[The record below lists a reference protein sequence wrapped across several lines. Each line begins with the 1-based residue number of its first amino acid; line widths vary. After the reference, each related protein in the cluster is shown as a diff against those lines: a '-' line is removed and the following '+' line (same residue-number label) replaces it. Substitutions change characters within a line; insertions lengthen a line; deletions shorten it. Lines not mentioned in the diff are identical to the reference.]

1 MAIGVFG
8 ERDNSS
14 AQKQICLMGRDE
26 LELIIFKTDQA
37 TTPALSAADLVGHA
51 LSFSLEITGKYIRID

>member
-1 MAIGVFG
+1 
-8 ERDNSS
+8 
-14 AQKQICLMGRDE
+14 MGRDE